1 MKKRALAV
9 LMAVAVMLLGT
20 TTVYAAGSPTSGG
33 TVEAPEAGQAANTA
47 VTGVESPEAY
57 LQETSTDAGFTTSAV
72 GATTVQSAVVAA
84 QNLLLNHL
92 ANTGAVLGNAGLSAA
107 AGQAGAT
114 VTAEMLSVVNVTASG
129 AAKGADG
136 LYTLTIRN
144 GKINAGD
151 TIAVMHYDGSWGL
164 VVPTAVGAGYAT
176 VKVANCSPFAIVRL
190 NGGAG
195 GAAVGAK
202 TLSLHDALEQAALAA
217 QAAER
222 QQIAYFASLYGWNQQ
237 IVDFLMLAAAQG
249 LNPLGALGL
258 VGAP

>member
-9 LMAVAVMLLGT
+9 FMAIAVMLLGT

-33 TVEAPEAGQAANTA
+33 TVEQPEAGQAANTA
-47 VTGVESPEAY
+47 VTGVESPAQY
-57 LQETSTDAGFTTSAV
+57 ASETSADAGFATSAV
-72 GATTVQSAVVAA
+72 GATTVQSATVAA

-92 ANTGAVLGNAGLSAA
+92 ATVGAALGNPGISAA

-114 VTAEMLSVVNVTASG
+114 VTAEMLSVINVTLNG

-136 LYTLTIRN
+136 LYDVTVRN
-144 GKINAGD
+144 GKIHAGD
-151 TIAVMHYDGSWGL
+151 TIAVMHFDGSWGL
-164 VVPTAVGAGYAT
+164 VVPTAVGNGF
-176 VKVANCSPFAIVRL
+176 VSFKVANCSPFSIVRL
-190 NGGAG
+190 NGGSAG
-195 GAAVGAK
+195 GAGAIA
-202 TLSLHDALEQAALAA
+202 TLSVHDALEQAALAA

-222 QQIAYFASLYGWNQQ
+222 QQIAYYATLYGWNKD
-237 IVDFLMLAAAQG
+237 IVDFLLLAAAQG